1 MVYVMEFKYTDCP
14 QDAAPEK
21 KRELFRKQGEAG
33 GRFLRFLEGSR
44 RTVPLLPIGVILR

>member
-21 KRELFRKQGEAG
+21 KRELFRKQGDGSCASWKEAEEPSPC
-33 GRFLRFLEGSR
+33 F
-44 RTVPLLPIGVILR
+44 PLA